1 MVRGGVLALRP
12 VFWAYWDLVK
22 PKIIF
27 LLLVTTAGAMGLAGH
42 GQMDPWLWVVTLT
55 GGGCAAAS
63 AHAINMVYDRDID
76 EVMSR
81 TQNRPLP
88 TGQVHPRAAL
98 ILATVLAVFSFTIL
112 DYYAN
117 LISALLAMSGIGF
130 YVGIYTHWLKRTT
143 AQNIVIG
150 GAAGAIPPLVGWAAV
165 TGGLDTTAWVLF
177 LIIFLWTPPHFWAL
191 AILKKEDYAQAGI
204 PMLPVVKG
212 NAITAQ
218 QMRVYTLLLGLCSLL
233 LVYPL
238 RVMSWGYGLAALGLG
253 LYLLGTVETLI
264 RDPEDRLVAKRVFM
278 TANTYLMLLYAAMA
292 LDSLVI
298 SHWIF
303 SR

>member
-1 MVRGGVLALRP
+1 MVRDGVLAARP
-12 VFWAYWDLVK
+12 AFLAYWDLVK

-42 GQMDPWLWVVTLT
+42 GQVDPGLLVVTLT

-88 TGQVHPRAAL
+88 RGQVHPRSAVM
-98 ILATVLAVFSFTIL
+98 LAVVLAVFSFTL
-112 DYYAN
+112 LSRYAN
-117 LISALLAMSGIGF
+117 VLSALLAMSGIVF

-143 AQNIVIG
+143 TQNIVIG

-165 TGGLDTTAWVLF
+165 TGGLDPTAWVLF

-212 NAITAQ
+212 NRITAQ
-218 QMRVYTLLLGLCSLL
+218 QMRIYTLLLGLCSLI

-238 RVMSWGYGLAALGLG
+238 GVMSWGYGLIAMGLG
-253 LYLLGTVETLI
+253 LWLLGKVEDLV
-264 RDPEDRLVAKRVFM
+264 RDPDDRQVAKGVFM
-278 TANTYLMLLYAAMA
+278 AANSYLMLLYAAMA
-292 LDSLVI
+292 VDSLVV
-298 SHWIF
+298 
-303 SR
+303 SRLPFWG